1 MDTHYPSEYT
11 RWWVE
16 FYYQKFQV
24 NEHVLIPRFETED
37 LVREIIK
44 VAGNTSFDTLID
56 VGTGSGI
63 IPVSIL
69 TKVAI
74 EQSFGLDISPKALEV
89 AKTNAKNI
97 NVKNIE
103 FFISDLLSVFLS
115 PTSVILGKNIL
126 ITANLPYIKD
136 GDWENMSE
144 DTQYEP
150 KIALFGGS
158 RTGFELYEKLFS
170 QIPDFLE
177 KHRPERLMILAE
189 MGEDQEEIATKT
201 LESLAQ
207 KMNENKIKVNF
218 SFFADCFGIRRFI
231 KIEIL

>member
-24 NEHVLIPRFETED
+24 NEYVLIPRFETED
-37 LVREIIK
+37 LVRETIK
-44 VAGNTSFDTLID
+44 MAENTPFDTLID

-63 IPVSIL
+63 IPISIL

-89 AKTNAKNI
+89 AKTNAENI
-97 NVKNIE
+97 GVKNIE
-103 FFISDLLSVFLS
+103 FLISDLLSIFLS
-115 PTSVILGKNIL
+115 PTSVTFGKNIL

-144 DTQYEP
+144 DTQHEP

-158 RTGFELYEKLFS
+158 ETGFELYEKLFI

-177 KHRPERLMILAE
+177 KHRPKRLTILTE
-189 MGEDQEEIATKT
+189 MGEDQEEIATST
-201 LESLAQ
+201 LESLTQ
-207 KMNENKIKVNF
+207 KLEENRRKINF
-218 SFFADCFGIRRFI
+218 SFFADCFGIRRFM